1 MINNMKTMKEMA
13 EIQPINEAAI
23 YDDVIQK
30 LTEAKENGTPIDE
43 GILGAI
49 TGGVLGAT
57 VGTKL
62 MTAICKALG
71 VDVKGTFGSLL
82 TSKLVMGSVGT
93 AMGWRL

>member
-1 MINNMKTMKEMA
+1 MKSMKEIA
-13 EIQPINEAAI
+13 ETTPINESAM
-23 YDDVIQK
+23 YDEVIQK

-43 GILGAI
+43 GLLGAI

-62 MTAICKALG
+62 MGAICKALG

-82 TSKLVMGSVGT
+82 TSKLVMGSIGT

>member
-1 MINNMKTMKEMA
+1 MNVMKTMKEMA
-13 EIQPINEAAI
+13 EVQPINEAAI

-43 GILGAI
+43 GVIGAI
-49 TGGVLGAT
+49 AGGMLGAT
-57 VGTKL
+57 VGPKL
-62 MTAICKALG
+62 MQAICKALG

-82 TSKLVMGSVGT
+82 TSKLIMGSVGT

>member
-1 MINNMKTMKEMA
+1 MKTMKEMA
-13 EIQPINEAAI
+13 EVQPINEAAI

-30 LTEAKENGTPIDE
+30 LTEAKENRTPIDE
-43 GILGAI
+43 GIRGAI

-93 AMGWRL
+93 AMGWKL

>member
-1 MINNMKTMKEMA
+1 MKEMA
-13 EIQPINEAAI
+13 EVQPINESAL
-23 YDDVIQK
+23 YDDIIQK
-30 LTEAKENGTPIDE
+30 LTEAKENNTPIDE
-43 GILGAI
+43 GVLGAI
-49 TGGVLGAT
+49 TGGILGAT

-62 MTAICKALG
+62 MQAICKALG

>member
-1 MINNMKTMKEMA
+1 MKEMA
-13 EIQPINEAAI
+13 EQPINEAAL
-23 YDDVIQK
+23 YDDIIQK
-30 LTEAKENGTPIDE
+30 ITEAKEAGVPIDE

-49 TGGVLGAT
+49 TGGILGAT

-93 AMGWRL
+93 AMGWKL